1 MSEIEILP
9 FDSTHLEQL
18 IKIWNSIVAQG
29 ETFPQKEPLDMEE
42 GLSFFSNQTFAGVA
56 VKDHRIFGFY
66 ILHPNNIGRC
76 LKIANASYGVT
87 EAARGQGIGKK
98 LVLHSLKTAKENNF
112 RILQFNAVVKTNL
125 PAISL
130 YKALGFKE
138 LGTIPGAYEN
148 TRGNYEDIVLFY
160 YNLMDLK

>member
-9 FDSTHLEQL
+9 FDVTHLEQL
-18 IKIWNSIVAQG
+18 ITIWNSIVAQG
-29 ETFPQKEPLDMEE
+29 ETFPQKEPLDMED
-42 GLSFFSNQTFAGVA
+42 GLSFFSSQTFTGVA
-56 VKDHRIFGFY
+56 VKDHRILGFY

-76 LKIANASYGVT
+76 SKIANASYGVT

-98 LVLHSLKTAKENNF
+98 LVLHSLKTAKEKGF

-138 LGTIPGAYEN
+138 LGTIPRAYESI
-148 TRGNYEDIVLFY
+148 RGEYKDIELFY
-160 YNLMDLK
+160 YNLTELK

>member
-9 FDSTHLEQL
+9 FDSAHLEQL

-29 ETFPQKEPLDMEE
+29 ETFPQREPLDMNE
-42 GLSFFSNQTFAGVA
+42 GLSFFSSQTFTGVA
-56 VKDHRIFGFY
+56 VKDHRVFGFY

-76 LKIANASYGVT
+76 SKIANASCGVT
-87 EAARGQGIGKK
+87 ESARGQGIGKK
-98 LVLHSLKTAKENNF
+98 LVLHSLKTAKEKGF

-125 PAISL
+125 PAIRL

-138 LGTIPGAYEN
+138 LGTIPEAYEN
-148 TRGNYEDIVLFY
+148 IRGNYEDIVLFY